1 MAKSLKGDYRQF
13 MDKSFIGEWDLPEID
28 DLIVEIDHAEI
39 DEVTNDRGKQDKLCV
54 HLRGGYK
61 PLILNAT
68 NGANISEALGTKD
81 VAKWAGKKI
90 ILYRERVSAFGKTT
104 MAVRVRTYPPKE
116 EIYCDKCGGP
126 IKAAHGKSPR
136 QLAAYTKDKYGAEL
150 CATCATRH
158 AQEEKKEGEDI
169 NENNE
174 N

>member
-126 IKAAHGKSPR
+126 IKAAHGKS
-136 QLAAYTKDKYGAEL
+136 L
-150 CATCATRH
+150 CARGLPDNICCPPCRSRWKDEISLLWICLLYTSRCV
-158 AQEEKKEGEDI
+158 
-169 NENNE
+169 
-174 N
+174 